1 MNKKHQNNIST
12 TQNTQLQQH
21 PRNHTIKLSLRML
34 YKSIYPPSLPLSLS
48 LSLSL
53 TQSLLLCT
61 INTHADTDPSHTH
74 TATETRD
81 DRLGLLSLDI
91 FLHTLERQDH
101 SLICLLFV
109 YVAVRTY
116 FPAAAPEKLCG
127 AGEKTAPSVDRRNSD
142 VIFKTNAQRCTSF
155 GFELT

>member
-1 MNKKHQNNIST
+1 MNKKHQNSIAT

-48 LSLSL
+48 HAVSPPLHYKH
-53 TQSLLLCT
+53 
-61 INTHADTDPSHTH
+61 THADTDPSHTH

-101 SLICLLFV
+101 SLMCLLFV

-116 FPAAAPEKLCG
+116 FPAAAPEQLCG
-127 AGEKTAPSVDRRNSD
+127 AGEKTAPSVDRRN
-142 VIFKTNAQRCTSF
+142 
-155 GFELT
+155 